1 MVRTTIATTG
11 SAGYHGELA
20 AFSASA
26 KSVIDAGRMKNRTAD
41 ATSSALASLAPNANI
56 AFIFDSIDNVS
67 SPTVSFKRAASSA
80 STCALDLNFTN
91 DDASTSVCPGNA
103 PAPMSVASSNSALA
117 TSDGSAA
124 IGCKPPIA
132 AAAVFPIKNPFKGV
146 TPISTPRKMPT
157 SGGLT
162 HSFAINL
169 IVSRAP
175 PFLSSPPPPAP
186 PPPPPPLAPERYK
199 YPTVHSAGDHPIK
212 YSAMY
217 PATLSPN
224 DAPRTSTTN
233 SRGSVNVFPKAA
245 HATPT
250 RVIGSISAFALSVV
264 VVAAAAASSSPPPP
278 PPPAGPQIA
287 SNADVSATPTT
298 PPNSTL
304 VTALAGSAAEG
315 RSIRS
320 DVGVELKGVRSG
332 VERRSAFTTPT
343 RSYGDQCEIERT

>member
-217 PATLSPN
+217 PATLSPRAE
-224 DAPRTSTTN
+224 DLDDEQQRQRERVSE
-233 SRGSVNVFPKAA
+233 SRARDP
-245 HATPT
+245 HA
-250 RVIGSISAFALSVV
+250 RHRIHLSLRAIRRRRRRRRRV
-264 VVAAAAASSSPPPP
+264 VVAAAAASSRGPPDRVER
-278 PPPAGPQIA
+278 GRQRD
-287 SNADVSATPTT
+287 ADH
-298 PPNSTL
+298 
-304 VTALAGSAAEG
+304 AAEQHA
-315 RSIRS
+315 RHRA
-320 DVGVELKGVRSG
+320 
-332 VERRSAFTTPT
+332 RRQ
-343 RSYGDQCEIERT
+343 RG